1 MTPPRLARKGPGILS
16 MANSGMFVK
25 PIYPIGI
32 WVLVGSLMGVS
43 SPIRNWGFCT
53 PLLYLTA
60 ASYKL
65 TTVRSKFD
73 KRYASLG
80 PNTGTS
86 QFFLCTKKTSHLD
99 GKHVVFGA
107 VVDGMDV
114 VRTME
119 SHGSKPSGATDA
131 EVKIVASG
139 QIWSVT
145 FVNYY
150 YFVVAIC

>member
-25 PIYPIGI
+25 PIYIPSVFG
-32 WVLVGSLMGVS
+32 WLVGSLMGVS

-139 QIWSVT
+139 QI
-145 FVNYY
+145 
-150 YFVVAIC
+150 